1 MKHRKGRQHR
11 IPRCQRVFPYLFSAR
26 PGRVPLLRAAPL
38 LIALLSSGSALASD
52 VITDP
57 FTPGDATSLG
67 LAGTGR
73 GSPSSLDNVWY
84 GSSVLALESRYDIH
98 GSGFLTPGGWRGFE
112 VAALDS
118 RTSNLAMGVVY
129 SFMHHPDMPM
139 LDSELPGWTL
149 PGTGSDNPAA
159 AQHVAAGLAMCGDGD
174 RRLSIGIHG
183 GYFWRRTGRAG
194 DGSGIRLGGSVAGR
208 PHETVIMSLGTTW
221 PLLVSG
227 ARGYEDQ
234 PRVDA
239 GLRWQPAEGLS
250 LLADGALPIDELDG
264 LDVGLGAE
272 YVFAEL
278 VPLRLGWSRNAGDVR
293 HALGAGLGV
302 KAEFLDL
309 QYGLWADLG
318 PSSEGLETPTHA
330 LTLAMEF

>member
-1 MKHRKGRQHR
+1 MKHRKDRQR
-11 IPRCQRVFPYLFSAR
+11 RNLRWQRDFPLSFRAS
-26 PGRVPLLRAAPL
+26 GRAASAGVV
-38 LIALLSSGSALASD
+38 ALLAFGVAAQAPARAASPFL
-52 VITDP
+52 DP
-57 FTPGDATSLG
+57 TTPADATNLG

-73 GSPSSLDNVWY
+73 AVASNLDNIWY
-84 GSSVLALESRYDIH
+84 GSAPLALESRYDIH

-208 PHETVIMSLGTTW
+208 PHETVVMSLGTTW